1 MPVIDPFKI
10 VITNY
15 PDGQVEDCVAEKYN
29 PDTSVYDAE
38 YTMWSYKEYKLNEW
52 KSKSEKC
59 KDCIKNRN
67 CEWPWREYPELYW
80 WDEFKPIINKVII

>member
-1 MPVIDPFKI
+1 M
-10 VITNY
+10 
-15 PDGQVEDCVAEKYN
+15 
-29 PDTSVYDAE
+29 
-38 YTMWSYKEYKLNEW
+38 NE
-52 KSKSEKC
+52 KSKSEKS